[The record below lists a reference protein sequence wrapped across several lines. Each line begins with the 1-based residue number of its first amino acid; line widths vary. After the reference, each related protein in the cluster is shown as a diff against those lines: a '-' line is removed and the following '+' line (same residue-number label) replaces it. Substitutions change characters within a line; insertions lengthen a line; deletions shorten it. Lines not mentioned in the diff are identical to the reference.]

1 MEIKTFNDLSNI
13 DSTISNT
20 SELIQI
26 VNNED
31 FGWIYK
37 TYDTSQ
43 KRVKCKN
50 FQDDGIDYLIKN
62 QNKQKLINKIKTNL
76 LDFNNENVVTLTFI
90 ISNKGVKFGKIDD
103 GLEFGTQHL
112 HLIEADDEK
121 TIIGGEMEV
130 NFTDRIIKYNLLSG
144 TFSLDIFK
152 EIENEIEKNRY
163 RDGIKN
169 LIEKVFKM
177 QTDFDIEYVNDT
189 VLLPKGRPF
198 IDKMRNICKL
208 SYFDLINGIIT
219 SDENKKCTQNS
230 LTRIPDNEIRTQYL
244 HLSNLMKED
253 QINFLNENLSC
264 HPFIGQE
271 KIDFRLE
278 ELIKSKLSDI
288 SSVKYNEEIHIN
300 NTSLIL
306 QKIKPKYWISSPV
319 SRAIST
325 GYFFSILS
333 NYHGQYITINELWRE
348 LDTDFGM
355 LFQSKGGVSS
365 VIESGEDKKYA
376 WGNFKNG
383 DLNCGTAILEKIKK
397 DNSKFIKNIDIFKK
411 YYIDTIPDLSSNIV
425 WLTGHGGT
433 SKLYAK
439 SYCNNLIEIN
449 EGNIIQKNINSID
462 NLKFGES
469 YIINQKNC
477 YTVKKSSDIDHII
490 NYITQGKILI
500 LTRHLR
506 PNTDYHVQYWNVGQP
521 TKLDFPNINI
531 KRWPG
536 RPIYPTKIDISNITE
551 EFNDF
556 PKPLTISVLYGSDN
570 LDIMGI

>member
-1 MEIKTFNDLSNI
+1 MPINNFNDLSNEEL
-13 DSTISNT
+13 SLSNLD
-20 SELIQI
+20 ELIAI
-26 VNNED
+26 VNNLN
-31 FGWIYK
+31 FKWIYK

-43 KRVKCKN
+43 KRVKCKH
-50 FQDDGIDYLIKN
+50 FGDDGIDYIIKN
-62 QNKQKLINKIKTNL
+62 ENKQKLKDDIKKNI
-76 LDFNNENVVTLTFI
+76 LDFSNENVIALTYI
-90 ISNKGVKFGKIDD
+90 ISDKGVKFGKIED

-112 HLIEADDEK
+112 HLIEDDNEK

-130 NFTDRIIKYNLLSG
+130 NFSDKIIKYNLLSG

-152 EIENEIEKNRY
+152 EIHDETEKNRY
-163 RDGIKN
+163 KEGIKH

-177 QTDFDIEYVNDT
+177 QTGFDIEFVNDI

-198 IDKMRNICKL
+198 VEKMRNICKL

-219 SDENKKCTQNS
+219 MEENKKCTKNS
-230 LTRIPDNEIRTQYL
+230 LTRIPDEVTRNEYL
-244 HLSNLMKED
+244 HLSNLMNQD
-253 QINFLNENLSC
+253 QLDFTNENLTC

-278 ELIKSKLSDI
+278 ELIRSKLNDI
-288 SSVKYNEEIHIN
+288 SNVPYNETININ
-300 NTSLIL
+300 NTSSIL
-306 QKIKPKYWISSPV
+306 KKIKPNYWISSPV

-333 NYHGQYITINELWRE
+333 NYNGQFITINDLWRE
-348 LDTDFGM
+348 QDTDFGM
-355 LFQSKGGVSS
+355 LFQSKDGFPSKVK
-365 VIESGEDKKYA
+365 SGQNQKYA

-383 DLNCGTAILEKIKK
+383 DLSSGIAVLEKIEK
-397 DNSKFIKNIDIFKK
+397 DTSKFRKNIDIFKK

-433 SKLYAK
+433 SKLYAE

-449 EGNIIQKNINSID
+449 QGIITQKNINEID

-469 YIINQKNC
+469 YIINEKNC
-477 YTVKKSSDIDHII
+477 YSVKNSDDINRII
-490 NYITQGKILI
+490 SNITQGKILI

-506 PNTDYHVQYWNVGQP
+506 PNTNYYVQYWNDDQP
-521 TKLDFPNINI
+521 TLLDFPNINI

-536 RPIYPTKIDISNITE
+536 RPTYPNKIDISNIINR
-551 EFNDF
+551 FNDF
-556 PKPLTISVLYGSDN
+556 PKPLTVSVLYGSDN